1 MDISNFIKEFKYKSA
16 KKKKKIKSLSTFD
29 LKTVF
34 KKQKAI
40 YQTKW
45 KKSNKLELEFKKFL
59 YDGSISMPPP
69 PFKDHS

>member
-1 MDISNFIKEFKYKSA
+1 MDISNFIKEFKYKRG